1 VKARIAFFAFLV
13 ILFGETQACR
23 VLDPELQG
31 SYAGPCVDGLA
42 QGLGEAKGTAEYRGE
57 LVAGRKHGKGVKTWP
72 NGDRYEGDW
81 VADRKD
87 GTGVYVFG
95 KGRWEGER
103 YEGAFSNDRR
113 HGYGVYRWPSGDRYE
128 GGWDNDAM
136 AGAATPMMAARA
148 KHEQEIRA
156 AVGREGQAVCR
167 ETETGG
173 ARRWVRGVV
182 VAVEKDRVGVRMDAS
197 GAVVWDVHGAWTP
210 CW

>member
-1 VKARIAFFAFLV
+1 MRVTFFVFLV
-13 ILFGETQACR
+13 IFFGETHACR

-42 QGLGEAKGTAEYRGE
+42 QGRGEAKGTAEYRGE
-57 LVAGRKHGKGVKTWP
+57 FIAGRKHGKGVKTWA

-81 VADRKD
+81 IADRKD
-87 GTGVYVFG
+87 GTGTYAFG

-113 HGYGVYRWPSGDRYE
+113 HGYGVYHRPGERYE
-128 GGWDNDAM
+128 GVWENDAM
-136 AGAATPMMAARA
+136 VAATPMMRALA
-148 KHEQEIRA
+148 KHNQELRT

-167 ETETGG
+167 EAETGG
-173 ARRWVRGVV
+173 ARRWARGVV
-182 VAVEKDRVGVRMDAS
+182 VAVENERVGVRMDEG
-197 GAVVWDVHGAWTP
+197 GAVVWEAYSAWTP

>member
-1 VKARIAFFAFLV
+1 MLARTALAAL
-13 ILFGETQACR
+13 LFSGNALAQSCR

-31 SYAGPCVDGLA
+31 AYTGGCVDGLA
-42 QGLGEAKGTAEYRGE
+42 QGQGHARGTAEYRGE
-57 LVAGRKHGKGVKTWP
+57 FVAGRKHGKGVKTWA

-156 AVGREGQAVCR
+156 TVGREGQAVCS

-173 ARRWVRGVV
+173 ARHWVRGVV
-182 VAVEKDRVGVRMDAS
+182 VAVEKDRVGVRMDAG